1 MAYSVSSS
9 SGSSDSSPV
18 MLKKRSTSFVCS
30 SSSPTSDSTTVENKS
45 EVIKT
50 RSMSF
55 PSSHS
60 ESAPQLSGLA
70 SSKVLKC
77 LY

>member
-1 MAYSVSSS
+1 MVYSVSSS

-30 SSSPTSDSTTVENKS
+30 SSTPASDCITVENKR
-45 EVIKT
+45 EVIKN

-60 ESAPQLSGLA
+60 ESAPQHSGLA